1 MDELTIGDIMQTEVI
16 TVGPTT
22 TVRELAGILA
32 EHRISGLPVV
42 DEEDRVVGMVSEA
55 DIIVQDAELHFPYY
69 IQLLDSVIYLQSFH
83 KFEERLHKMFG
94 SQVKE
99 IMSEEVLAIS
109 PDASV
114 RDAATLMTDREI
126 NRLPVVAEGK
136 LVGIV
141 TRHDIVQAIAGTTA
155 QGATTEDHV

>member
-1 MDELTIGDIMQTEVI
+1 VDELTVGEIMQTDVI
-16 TVGPTT
+16 TVGPDT

-32 EHRISGLPVV
+32 EKKISGVPVV
-42 DEEDRVVGMVSEA
+42 DDGYEVVGMVSEA

-69 IQLLDSVIYLQSFH
+69 VPLLDSVIYLQSFK
-83 KFEERLHKMFG
+83 KFEDRLRKMFG
-94 SQVKE
+94 SKVKE
-99 IMSEEVLAIS
+99 IMSTEVMTIA

-114 RDAATLMTDREI
+114 RDAATLMADREI

-141 TRHDIVQAIAGTTA
+141 TRHDIVRAIADTTA
-155 QGATTEDHV
+155 

>member
-1 MDELTIGDIMQTEVI
+1 MQTEVI

-32 EHRISGLPVV
+32 EHKISGVPVV

-69 IQLLDSVIYLQSFH
+69 VPLLDSVIYLQSFK
-83 KFEERLHKMFG
+83 KFEDRLRKMFG
-94 SQVKE
+94 SKVKE
-99 IMSEEVLAIS
+99 IMSTEVMTIA

-114 RDAATLMTDREI
+114 RDAATLMADREI

-141 TRHDIVQAIAGTTA
+141 TRHDIVRAIADTTA
-155 QGATTEDHV
+155 